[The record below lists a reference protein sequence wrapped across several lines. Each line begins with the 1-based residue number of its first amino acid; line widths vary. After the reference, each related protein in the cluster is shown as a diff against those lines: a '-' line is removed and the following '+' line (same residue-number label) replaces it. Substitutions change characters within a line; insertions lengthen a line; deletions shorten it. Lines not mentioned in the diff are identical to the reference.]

1 MSSQITKEDLLNFTH
16 QLHNKLR
23 GAKGIKL
30 TGLPALNEIENIL
43 FFRFME
49 ERTEIKDIP
58 NEIKFTKIC
67 EKYATDEKLKEDLKI
82 PILKD
87 RNSYK
92 LWSEFYDA
100 SDPDN
105 VCILQQYFNNE
116 TIKKYIQSS
125 VQKVSAFTESKR
137 VAVAPTIQL
146 LFNMVYNKFKN
157 ITFDS
162 KFYDMFGTAHEE
174 FKTNEHGNGGKHT
187 GQHFT
192 PMDIKKLVVD
202 ELDVK
207 SKEIYYE
214 PCAGTGGFIHTV
226 DKYVRE
232 KEGVNASKKFKNNI
246 YANECNPEM
255 IKPLMI
261 NMLLHDIPVN
271 NIHENDSLCNENII
285 SMKEKADV
293 IGTNYPFGMSNEINL
308 SDYTDK
314 TYWNCLVRGKNIIK
328 NSTGQFILH
337 IYNSL
342 KQNGR
347 TGFVSDRGILNN
359 GDDKTWEGDVRKFM
373 VENTNLYKI
382 WFLPTGVFPYTSFS
396 TCVIFFKKGE
406 KTKEVKIYDG
416 KFKDDKNKTGLYI
429 EDKPVK
435 IFTIDELKKNGYCFK
450 IDDDKDE
457 EVKDGWVKLG
467 DIVKFDIGGTPST
480 KNSNYWNGTNKWVS
494 VAELNNNII
503 YDTEKKITE
512 DGIKNSSVKKIEVGS
527 TMMSFKLS
535 IGKFAQAGCS
545 MYCNEAIMFFKH
557 NNLITHKYITY
568 YLKFTIL
575 QQSKKLTNGNIGNGS
590 LNKESIKK
598 LQIPILPL
606 VHQEEIVSLL
616 DTQFE
621 LYDMNLLSKISN
633 DIPLFT
639 FLLKKEYELFED
651 ALHLIYRKIELDAL
665 HKKMEKDKKAVFDIR
680 VRTIKSEK
688 IKLGDICEFKRGKS
702 LPKDKIIHGKYP
714 VITGCSE
721 IKYHHDQTNINGI
734 DFVFLIR
741 VGSAGQVLL
750 CNTECY
756 LTDLTYGLKCKNIIL
771 KYYLYNYLRYNENKI
786 KKIIQTN
793 GPPNINSNDLKNLII
808 LVPSLE
814 DQEKII
820 KDIEKIESE
829 QSSYAEYAKLIQ
841 VQIDSLNQ
849 LVKNIT
855 ENISMDD
862 NNQSVL
868 NDEFD
873 LDDDDNKKS
882 DDISEE
888 EIDSQEE
895 DIKHNIVSINNIDY
909 IEENGNYYSIDSKG
923 QKDYLC
929 YTTDDNGKIKKHK
942 HKNIIIKEP
951 LEMMLAPTSGR
962 MKKSL
967 EK

>member
-1 MSSQITKEDLLNFTH
+1 MSTQINKEDLLNFTH

-174 FKTNEHGNGGKHT
+174 FKTNEHGNSGKHT

-271 NIHENDSLCNENII
+271 NIHENDSLCNENVI

-293 IGTNYPFGMSNEINL
+293 IGTNYPFGMSNDINL

-429 EDKPVK
+429 EDKPIK

-450 IDDDKDE
+450 LDDDKDE

-467 DIVKFDIGGTPST
+467 NICELYPTT
-480 KNSNYWNGTNKWVS
+480 KYCT
-494 VAELNNNII
+494 
-503 YDTEKKITE
+503 
-512 DGIKNSSVKKIEVGS
+512 
-527 TMMSFKLS
+527 S
-535 IGKFAQAGCS
+535 IGKENG
-545 MYCNEAIMFFKH
+545 
-557 NNLITHKYITY
+557 KYRFY
-568 YLKFTIL
+568 SSS
-575 QQSKKLTNGNIGNGS
+575 QNDKLYIDTPEINKESIIIGNGGTANVHYDTNYTPS
-590 LNKESIKK
+590 KHVTCCFINNDKYSTKYIYYFLRCNIKLLEDNFSGGGLKWLNREKIKK
-598 LQIPILPL
+598 LQIPMLPL
-606 VHQEEIVSLL
+606 AQQEEIVSLL

-621 LYDMNLLSKISN
+621 LYDINLLSKISN
-633 DIPLFT
+633 DISLFT
-639 FLLKKEYELFED
+639 FLLKKEYELFEN
-651 ALHLIYRKIELDAL
+651 ALHLIYRKMELDAL

-680 VRTIKSEK
+680 VRTVKSEK
-688 IKLGDICEFKRGKS
+688 VKLGDICEFKNGKCIK
-702 LPKDKIIHGKYP
+702 KDDLIHGKYP
-714 VITGCSE
+714 VIGGGQKPMGLHDKYNVNENTILCSSSGSYAGF
-721 IKYHHDQTNINGI
+721 ISIYNTKVWASDCFSIIPKLNNINN
-734 DFVFLIR
+734 F
-741 VGSAGQVLL
+741 
-750 CNTECY
+750 
-756 LTDLTYGLKCKNIIL
+756 
-771 KYYLYNYLRYNENKI
+771 YLYLVLKNYQDKI
-786 KKIIQTN
+786 YKYQIGN
-793 GPPNINSNDLKNLII
+793 GQPHVYSKDLKNLII

-855 ENISMDD
+855 ENCNDGYSSICSNDD
-862 NNQSVL
+862 SCSSTNG
-868 NDEFD
+868 
-873 LDDDDNKKS
+873 S
-882 DDISEE
+882 DA
-888 EIDSQEE
+888 EE
-895 DIKHNIVSINNIDY
+895 DNKHNIVSIKDIDY
-909 IEENGNYYSIDSKG
+909 IEEDSNYYSIDTSG
-923 QKDYLC
+923 QKDCLC
-929 YTTDDNGKIKKHK
+929 YTTDASGKIKKYK
-942 HKNIIIKEP
+942 DILIKEP
-951 LEMMLAPTSGR
+951 LVTMLSMSSGR
-962 MKKSL
+962 NNKDILKKVPL
-967 EK
+967 ETMLSMSSGRNNKNNM